1 MVENLFATLEK
12 IGFDHPLHPMMTHL
26 PMGMVVGMV
35 VFSLIGLVWKKP
47 QLGETAYY
55 CSLLAL
61 VSIFPAIGAGLLDW
75 LHSYGG
81 TWAPLIIIKMVL
93 ATLLTVLLLVA
104 VVLKHRGA
112 PPRKLALVYLLC
124 LACAGGL
131 GYSGGE
137 LVYGT

>member
-1 MVENLFATLEK
+1 MVEGLFALLAK
-12 IGFDHPLHPMMTHL
+12 IGFTHPLHPMMTHV

-35 VFSLIGLVWKKP
+35 VFSLIGLLWKKP

-61 VSIFPAIGAGLLDW
+61 VSVFPAIVAGMLDW

-81 TWAPLIIIKMVL
+81 AWNPLIIVKMIL
-93 ATLLTVLLLVA
+93 ATLLTLLLIVA
-104 VVLKHRGA
+104 VVFKHQGA
-112 PPRKLALVYLLC
+112 PPKKLAIVYLVC

-131 GYSGGE
+131 GFSGGE
-137 LVYGT
+137 LVYGS